1 MMSDILKIS
10 AIRKAKKKL
19 YMALLIKGLD
29 NLSDRE
35 KHLLSHL
42 SLDDDII
49 LMLSQGNAFS
59 QEEIL

>member
-1 MMSDILKIS
+1 MSEILKIS
-10 AIRKAKKKL
+10 VIRKAKKKL
-19 YMALLIKGLD
+19 YLALLIKGLD